1 MLMDQLDLQG
11 VKERLHRGIVIAAA
25 RPAHRWLGAHES
37 QLLGIRLGSILTA
50 ADALLFVKR

>member
-11 VKERLHRGIVIAAA
+11 MEEGFHRGIVIAAA

-37 QLLGIRLGSILTA
+37 QLLDIRLSRILAST
-50 ADALLFVKR
+50 DALLNVKQ